1 MIKFLV
7 TVGFVLVFLFIFVL
21 IGSLMLWV
29 VMNILR
35 SLFPKRFNTDSKR
48 CKDEV

>member
-7 TVGFVLVFLFIFVL
+7 TAGFVLVFLFVFVL

-29 VMNILR
+29 VMKILR
-35 SLFPKRFNTDSKR
+35 SLFPNRFNTDSKR
-48 CKDEV
+48 DKDVV

>member
-7 TVGFVLVFLFIFVL
+7 TIGFVLVFLFVFVL

-29 VMNILR
+29 VMRIPR
-35 SLFPKRFNTDSKR
+35 SLFPKKFSTDSKR
-48 CKDEV
+48 DKDEV